1 MTIYQQELLRKL
13 SGMGCAGEINESD
26 GTLHVM
32 MDGLPLCVQG
42 QNGYLYWHN
51 EDLAGDERTAAFNM
65 VQKASESIREYVSL
79 YEKALPM
86 GIESVKEYRRLAE
99 YGDTVLGGMYSEAH
113 GFMFSTWDQ
122 SRDRKSLGHGDYSPS
137 YEYAKESFITRAG
150 LMDKERIFSQ
160 DEAANLYRC
169 ISFVQENCSTLTYE
183 QEKQLDA
190 LLEKL
195 TYGYPGLEE
204 HPPAFDPDEG
214 MQLNM

>member
-1 MTIYQQELLRKL
+1 
-13 SGMGCAGEINESD
+13 
-26 GTLHVM
+26 
-32 MDGLPLCVQG
+32 
-42 QNGYLYWHN
+42 
-51 EDLAGDERTAAFNM
+51 
-65 VQKASESIREYVSL
+65 
-79 YEKALPM
+79 M

-99 YGDTVLGGMYSEAH
+99 YGNIVLGGTYSEAY

-169 ISFVQENCSTLTYE
+169 ISFVQENCNTLTYE